1 MHRALIISRHVYP
14 PSGARARRHSFAS
27 KSHSKY
33 LVVSGLL
40 HRGKLLKRL
49 GDNVEA
55 LSQLILGDDQGWRE
69 TNDVAVCGLG
79 LQNTISIRVE

>member
-1 MHRALIISRHVYP
+1 M
-14 PSGARARRHSFAS
+14 
-27 KSHSKY
+27 
-33 LVVSGLL
+33 VSGLL